1 VENAIVGARS
11 RGLRTSLIVTDP
23 LAPNLAIIK
32 AFREMAEQL
41 FSSDSDVLPD
51 GDAISPVA
59 TGCMGMIALK
69 VGCLLLFVAILGF
82 AVVLGR
88 FID

>member
-1 VENAIVGARS
+1 
-11 RGLRTSLIVTDP
+11 
-23 LAPNLAIIK
+23 
-32 AFREMAEQL
+32 MAEQL
-41 FSSDSDVLPD
+41 FSSDGDVLPD

-69 VGCLLLFVAILGF
+69 VGCLLLFVALIGF